1 MLHIRTTPDK
11 SRIIGYSINNL
22 GMLKVNSLIE
32 KAVATKSKLVDN
44 GELNK
49 EIVVTTSPEL
59 KPKDYWSVM
68 ASLVV
73 YSKPPAAVNIV
84 YTNPPKQQGK
94 PNKFEAESRR
104 LTV

>member
-11 SRIIGYSINNL
+11 SRIIGYSFNERGILN
-22 GMLKVNSLIE
+22 VNSLVE

-49 EIVVTTSPEL
+49 EIIVSMDL
-59 KPKDYWSVM
+59 IPKDYWSVM

-94 PNKFEAESRR
+94 PNRFEVASRQFKS
-104 LTV
+104 